1 MPRHPAD
8 PARRRLLRSAA
19 VLLAPLPLLGTLGGC
34 ASAPLSPIEAS
45 ERTDPAALAVL
56 QECAAA
62 HGLSAWRKVK
72 DLNVGYSVE
81 WRTLVGRIHPE
92 LSDIRFRDTA
102 QERLLP
108 AEGLMAQTLI
118 GAGGHKQVVRRL
130 GQGTGSSTAQG
141 DVQIWYDGRST
152 RDQPLLQAAAMVAD
166 ASRLALLG
174 PLALIDRP
182 GVLKLAGLEQVG
194 DHGCERLMV
203 RLTPGLGLSAVEQLV
218 LCIDR
223 RTRLMR
229 RVRFSHAGMA
239 STRGTVT
246 EVDVSEFQNIQGVEW
261 PTRFHE
267 RMRKPIPLLPLRD
280 WQLTGL
286 DLNRGWSAADITGAQ
301 FAGVAQAGA
310 KALPGSPVVPR

>member
-1 MPRHPAD
+1 MSRHPAD
-8 PARRRLLRSAA
+8 PTRRRLLSAA
-19 VLLAPLPLLGTLGGC
+19 ALTSLLPTLGSLGGC

-62 HGLSAWRKVK
+62 HGLPAWRRVR
-72 DLNVGYSVE
+72 DLNVGYRVE
-81 WRTLVGRIHPE
+81 WRALVGRIHPE
-92 LSDIRFRDTA
+92 LSDTRYRDTA

-108 AEGLMAQTLI
+108 AEGLIAQTLI

-130 GQGTGSSTAQG
+130 GQQGPSQG
-141 DVQIWYDGRST
+141 DVQVWVDGSPSREAPQ
-152 RDQPLLQAAAMVAD
+152 RQAAAMVAD

-194 DHGCERLMV
+194 DHACERLMV
-203 RLTPGLGLSAVEQLV
+203 RLTPGLGFAAAEQLV

-229 RVRFSHAGMA
+229 RVRFSHAGLA

-246 EVDVSEFQNIQGVEW
+246 EVDVSGFQNIQGVEW

-286 DLNRGWSAADITGAQ
+286 DLNRGWSAEDITGAQ

-310 KALPGSPVVPR
+310 KALPGSPAVVR